1 MTSKS
6 LSGYS
11 IIPYLIVSLSIGMQS
26 AFFVT
31 EMPYLMRVSG
41 FSIETIGWYS
51 SAATIPYIIQPF
63 INPLTDAWIRRRS
76 WFIIAAVSCALS
88 IVLALQF
95 IGSGHS
101 YVFFSL
107 IMLGQ
112 ILYGLTT
119 ACYGGLA
126 ATTLDSTGRLRAS
139 NMLNMG
145 AQAGGALGATAL
157 LAVTHHSS
165 AYSLPIVVV
174 TLICLP
180 ALAALLIDEPA
191 RAPQPSGSS
200 ASTFLAE
207 VRQTLRSRDGQLG
220 VVLCLCPAG
229 TIALN
234 AFLPALAIDYHAPEW
249 MTVSLNGYAG
259 WILTLIGVYIGGL
272 ACLRIDP
279 RLVYIASAVAMA
291 FVGIYFALTPIT
303 PFNYAIASIAYCVVQ
318 GASINTCSA
327 IVFELISKS
336 KISSSTQYSI
346 FYALC
351 SMSQLYVLSIN
362 THVYA
367 RNGLVALFTADAVL
381 NIAGVVV
388 LFALLKMWLRRPVE
402 HAHQK
407 AA

>member
-31 EMPYLMRVSG
+31 EIPYLMRVSG

-76 WFIIAAVSCALS
+76 WFIIAAVACALS

-165 AYSLPIVVV
+165 AYSLPI
-174 TLICLP
+174 CLP

-259 WILTLIGVYIGGL
+259 WPWLLSVYIL
-272 ACLRIDP
+272 P
-279 RLVYIASAVAMA
+279 
-291 FVGIYFALTPIT
+291 
-303 PFNYAIASIAYCVVQ
+303 
-318 GASINTCSA
+318 
-327 IVFELISKS
+327 
-336 KISSSTQYSI
+336 
-346 FYALC
+346 
-351 SMSQLYVLSIN
+351 
-362 THVYA
+362 
-367 RNGLVALFTADAVL
+367 
-381 NIAGVVV
+381 
-388 LFALLKMWLRRPVE
+388 
-402 HAHQK
+402 
-407 AA
+407 